1 MEFPEIKPGLE
12 LSVQKVITERDTVLE
27 FGTGHIADLLATP
40 VLAALMIEASV
51 KLIDNHVPDGYIS
64 AGKLL
69 NFTHDNPTVEGMTV
83 TVDAVVESIDEN
95 KVTLNIHAYDE
106 IGPVGTG
113 RHVRIIVNK
122 ETFLEKVNS
131 RCRSIENLDR

>member
-12 LSVQKVITERDTVLE
+12 VSLQKVITDRDTVLE
-27 FGTGHIADLLATP
+27 FGTGHITDLLATP

-51 KLIDNHVPDGYIS
+51 KLIDSHVPEGYIS

-69 NFTHDNPTVEGMTV
+69 NLTHDNPTVEGMTV
-83 TVDAVVESIDEN
+83 TVDAVVESIDGN
-95 KVTLNIHAYDE
+95 KVSLSIHAYDE
-106 IGPVGTG
+106 IGPVGTAK
-113 RHVRIIVNK
+113 HVRIIVK
-122 ETFLEKVNS
+122 RETFIERVNS